1 MGTSPLSVM
10 PVRAIRLREVLSVL
24 STLRGTEWF
33 NRI

>member
-1 MGTSPLSVM
+1 M